1 MGIAVFRTVIVNGR
15 PVYFNENINLE
26 LEYYEALR
34 ERLKIKKIIGKNFIR
49 LGRSYDGG
57 YIMVNNFNA
66 SGGGC
71 IAYSFGIND
80 DVSWD
85 TDMAARG
92 YEIFMYDPTIDSLPQ
107 NYKRFHFF
115 KEGIDGVADKEKS
128 MDTLENFIRRNGH
141 EHKDK
146 MILKMDVEGAEWSF
160 LSTVTSETLSQF
172 DQLLFEFHDIIRPK
186 DMSVMNAT
194 LACLKKITRTHSLVH
209 LHANNC
215 DSFFILDDKILIPNT
230 LELTYVKTSNYEL
243 VDDENIFL
251 PIPLDRPNN
260 GGGQD
265 IPLGYWN
272 KKFNNVVKTT

>member
-1 MGIAVFRTVIVNGR
+1 MDIAVFKTEVVDHR
-15 PVYFNENINLE
+15 PVYFNENINLIP
-26 LEYYEALR
+26 EYYEALR

-49 LGRSYDGG
+49 LGRPFRDGG
-57 YIMVNNFNA
+57 YVMVDSFNA
-66 SGGGC
+66 AGV
-71 IAYSFGIND
+71 AYSFGIGD
-80 DVSWD
+80 DVSWE
-85 TDMAARG
+85 TDMAERG
-92 YEIFMYDPTIDSLPQ
+92 YEIFTYDPTIDSLPQ
-107 NYKRFHFF
+107 NHERFHFF
-115 KEGIDGVADKEKS
+115 KEGIFGVSVKEKS

-141 EHKDK
+141 EHESN

-172 DQLLFEFHDIIRPK
+172 DQLLFEFHDKIRPK

-194 LACLKKITRTHSLVH
+194 LACIKKITRTHSLVH
-209 LHANNC
+209 LHANNLG
-215 DSFFILDDKILIPNT
+215 SFLILDHKILIPET

-251 PIPLDRPNN
+251 PTPFDRPNN

-272 KKFNNVVKTT
+272 KKFNNVVKT